1 MDPHR
6 HPAFSPRQ
14 LADFHSPSTLK
25 MTATDRVIRVLP
37 KLDPSASHDF
47 IQPGKKIH
55 EGQDVSTFLV
65 SKAYTDIMTFLLQL
79 NRSMFPTKQ
88 PDGTVQTWPFNTDAV
103 QFSAPVRQLQ
113 RLLSKLE
120 DIIQEVP
127 PDTGPR
133 RFGNIS
139 FRKWHEVLETRAS
152 DLLRECLPAELLDT
166 PSSEAGGPTA
176 EVELR
181 AYFLGSWGSGQRL
194 DYGTGHELSF
204 LAFLAAI
211 WKLHGFPESEAG
223 VEERAIVLG
232 IIEPCV
238 YPHHVEA
245 RSARLIRVA
254 RYLELVRSLIKTYT
268 LEPAGSHGVWGLD
281 DNSFI
286 PYIFGSAQFS
296 PAINESDLTPEEGS
310 FSNAP
315 DPAGVVKTNIVERER
330 KTNLY
335 FSAIGFIYDV
345 KKGPFWE
352 HSPMLYDISGI
363 RAGWGKINKVNSIF
377 LSRSAYH
384 HHLTITKGMIKM
396 YNAEVLS
403 KFPVVQHFPFGS
415 LFSFERDPNAI
426 PPPSTVHATSGPQAR
441 PTVPDAGASP
451 SPTARSSVEASTK
464 APWVTAGT
472 GSRVP
477 AMGPTA
483 APWATGKKDS
493 SPSTTLTDTSRLP
506 PGPMAPTRA
515 PWASAHGP
523 PAPPGDGP
531 TKAPWAKP
539 G

>member
-1 MDPHR
+1 
-6 HPAFSPRQ
+6 
-14 LADFHSPSTLK
+14 
-25 MTATDRVIRVLP
+25 MTTDGRAVRNLP
-37 KLDPSASHDF
+37 KLDPSASHTF
-47 IQPGKKIH
+47 IEPVKRIH

-79 NRSMFPTKQ
+79 NRSMFPMKQ
-88 PDGTVQTWPFNTDAV
+88 ADGTAQAWLYGSDAV
-103 QFSAPVRQLQ
+103 QFSAPIRQLQ

-139 FRKWHEVLETRAS
+139 FRRWHEVLESRAS
-152 DLLRECLPAELLDT
+152 ELLRECLPTELLEV

-176 EVELR
+176 ESELR
-181 AYFLGSWGSGQRL
+181 AYFLGSWGSRQRL

-204 LAFLAAI
+204 MAFLAAI
-211 WKLHGFPESEAG
+211 WKLNGFPTSEAG

-232 IIEPCV
+232 VIEP
-238 YPHHVEA
+238 
-245 RSARLIRVA
+245 
-254 RYLELVRSLIKTYT
+254 YLELIRSLIKTYT

-310 FSNAP
+310 LPNAP
-315 DPAGVVKTNIVERER
+315 DPGGVVKANIVERER

-335 FSAIGFIYDV
+335 FSAVGFIYDV

-363 RAGWGKINKVNSIF
+363 RAGWGKIN
-377 LSRSAYH
+377 
-384 HHLTITKGMIKM
+384 KGMIKM

-426 PPPSTVHATSGPQAR
+426 PPLATAHATSGPQTR
-441 PTVPDAGASP
+441 PTRPEATTRPGADAGTQAPWASMGP
-451 SPTARSSVEASTK
+451 TGRIPTA
-464 APWVTAGT
+464 
-472 GSRVP
+472 
-477 AMGPTA
+477 PTA
-483 APWATGKKDS
+483 APWATGRKDGTS
-493 SPSTTLTDTSRLP
+493 MPILPDTSRLP

-515 PWASAHGP
+515 PWASAPGP
-523 PAPPGDGP
+523 AAQPGDGP

-539 G
+539 S